1 MNARFR
7 PPSAGQVQGAAGLFD
22 AAAQRRPTA
31 SPSGEACSC
40 VARAAVRVFMPPTAA
55 RPHETELLLCGH
67 HYRVSR
73 AALATAHATV
83 SELPGSAD
91 DPDAWFHGDSGTA
104 IIVGDQSPVPAAP
117 FVPSDRI
124 GSVRH

>member
-22 AAAQRRPTA
+22 AAAQRGPTA
-31 SPSGEACSC
+31 SPSGEACCC
-40 VARAAVRVFMPPTAA
+40 VARAVVRVVMPPTAA

-73 AALATAHATV
+73 AALAAAHAAV

-91 DPDAWFHGDSGTA
+91 DPDAWFHGDSGYLA
-104 IIVGDQSPVPAAP
+104 QAPVPAT
-117 FVPSDRI
+117 
-124 GSVRH
+124 